1 MKIKEI
7 NFNEFGFPDLLKQ
20 IYDCPKKLYYL
31 GNANNLN
38 KSCVAIVGTRNSSK
52 IGEMT
57 ARNIAYYF
65 AKKGYVIISGLAE
78 GIDKNAHIGA
88 LEANGKTIAVLG
100 HGLNMIY
107 PYSNRELAKKIIKND
122 GTLVTEYSTEEKIEK
137 LNFANR
143 NRIISGLSIAT
154 IVVEAKAKSGALIT
168 ADFALEQGREV
179 FAVPGRITEKNHD
192 GCNMLLMEG
201 ASPITLEELEKF

>member
-1 MKIKEI
+1 M
-7 NFNEFGFPDLLKQ
+7 
-20 IYDCPKKLYYL
+20 
-31 GNANNLN
+31 
-38 KSCVAIVGTRNSSK
+38 
-52 IGEMT
+52 
-57 ARNIAYYF
+57 
-65 AKKGYVIISGLAE
+65 
-78 GIDKNAHIGA
+78 HI
-88 LEANGKTIAVLG
+88 LG

-143 NRIISGLSIAT
+143 NRIVSGLSIAT